1 MQLPWRKTA
10 KDKVFVN
17 YRRSDAQGFA
27 GRLADSLTRHFGS
40 ERVFR
45 DVTGIDY
52 GADFEQVIVER
63 IEQACA
69 VIVVIG
75 GGWLNAVDD
84 QGNARLS
91 DENDYVVREI
101 EAALAGGIVVVPVLI
116 GGATMPR
123 REELPP
129 RLADLANRNAI
140 TISDERWAFDVE
152 RLAKVLAIDVE
163 GSVTQSKLD
172 LMRAIALAG
181 LTLLS
186 LFATVKFSVAAV
198 EWADGAETLRLAGYT
213 PLASAMQFFGIILAG
228 VMFLICIPMIEAS
241 RRKYALAGVL
251 IATAGTIAPFIHYAV
266 RNVEFPSLSIVV
278 NYAVS
283 MSVAVVMLA
292 LVALAGFREK

>member
-10 KDKVFVN
+10 KDKIFFN

-27 GRLADSLTRHFGS
+27 GRLADSLARHFGS

-52 GADFEQVIVER
+52 GADFEQVIVVC

-75 GGWLNAVDD
+75 DGWLNAVDD

-91 DENDYVVREI
+91 NESDYVVREI

-129 RLADLANRNAI
+129 RLADRNAI
-140 TISDERWAFDVE
+140 TISNERWAFDVE
-152 RLAKVLAIDVE
+152 RLAKVLAIDVGRSGHAGARRIGGVPRE
-163 GSVTQSKLD
+163 IGCFPAPNRTPCAAD
-172 LMRAIALAG
+172 LCPRF
-181 LTLLS
+181 T
-186 LFATVKFSVAAV
+186 
-198 EWADGAETLRLAGYT
+198 E
-213 PLASAMQFFGIILAG
+213 
-228 VMFLICIPMIEAS
+228 
-241 RRKYALAGVL
+241 
-251 IATAGTIAPFIHYAV
+251 
-266 RNVEFPSLSIVV
+266 N
-278 NYAVS
+278 
-283 MSVAVVMLA
+283 
-292 LVALAGFREK
+292 